1 MAWRGSAATAA
12 RSAAH
17 PSPAPSG
24 GKTCSGGWCPPGGQ
38 LRTPVRQGGA
48 GEEGSGAEQAA
59 ELRSLSPQR
68 GTAAAP
74 APAWYARPVLQPAAS
89 RRRGA
94 LAGDGTARG
103 GRWGTGGET
112 RPAAALEVRGYARG
126 AMEAGPL

>member
-12 RSAAH
+12 RRAAH

-24 GKTCSGGWCPPGGQ
+24 GKTCSGGWGPPGGQ
-38 LRTPVRQGGA
+38 LRTPVHQGGA

-74 APAWYARPVLQPAAS
+74 ALASYARPVLQPDAS
-89 RRRGA
+89 SRLLRA
-94 LAGDGTARG
+94 CE
-103 GRWGTGGET
+103 GRW
-112 RPAAALEVRGYARG
+112 RAAALLGAAAGERAARL
-126 AMEAGPL
+126 AQQQP